1 MKELN
6 CDYLIVGAGAAGCV
20 VSNRLS
26 HTPNN
31 SVICIEAG
39 GKDNNF
45 YIKIPAGF
53 SKTVYNDKITGL
65 IIQKNQTTLLIEK
78 LDFQEVKF

>member
-26 HTPNN
+26 NNPNN
-31 SVICIEAG
+31 NVICIEAG
-39 GKDNNF
+39 GKDSNF

-53 SKTVYNDKITGL
+53 SKTVYNDKI
-65 IIQKNQTTLLIEK
+65 NWP
-78 LDFQEVKF
+78 